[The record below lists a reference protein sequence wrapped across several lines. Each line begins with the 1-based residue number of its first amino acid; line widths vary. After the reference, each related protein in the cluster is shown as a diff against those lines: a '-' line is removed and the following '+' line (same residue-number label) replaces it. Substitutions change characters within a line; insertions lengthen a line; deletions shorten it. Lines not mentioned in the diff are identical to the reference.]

1 MARTASS
8 PDKGPRVLAG
18 LGGLL
23 VVLAACSPLA
33 LSAYGVGVLTQ
44 LCAWIALA
52 GSWVAFSGMTG
63 YMSLGH
69 AVFYGLGA
77 YLMALAWQG
86 VSIFVIVPMAGVAA
100 AVLAVAVGY
109 PALRVRGPYFV
120 ILTLG
125 ISEFLKYI
133 VVAIEAALGSSGRLL
148 IDTPDTVTLFYPMLV
163 LAVLATGI
171 NWVLTHSRF
180 GAVLRAI
187 REDEVAAATVGVPTS
202 KLKILAFALSAVIP
216 GMVGALSVLRTTYFE
231 PMQLFSPVT
240 SFTIVTMA
248 IIGGSDRPV
257 GPILGA
263 GFIMLLGELLWARW
277 PQTYMIILGVLLIGF
292 VLLAPGGLS
301 AAVDKLFS
309 RKVAAGPSGKSG
321 NGGTAAKLPATEGA
335 R

>member
-1 MARTASS
+1 MARTIPPSNPGS
-8 PDKGPRVLAG
+8 KGPAALGLA
-18 LGGLL
+18 L
-23 VVLAACSPLA
+23 VALAACSPLV
-33 LSAYGVGVLTQ
+33 LSAYGVGVLMQ

-63 YMSLGH
+63 YISLGH

-86 VSIFVIVPMAGVAA
+86 VSLFVIIPVAGVAA
-100 AVLAVAVGY
+100 ALLAVAVGY

-133 VVAIEAALGSSGRLL
+133 VVAIEAALGASGRLL
-148 IDTPDTVTLFYPMLV
+148 METPDTVTLFYPMLG
-163 LAVLATGI
+163 LAVLATVI
-171 NWVLTHSRF
+171 NWMLTRSRF
-180 GAVLRAI
+180 GAGLRAI

-216 GMVGALSVLRTTYFE
+216 GMVGGLSVLRTTYFE

-248 IIGGSDRPV
+248 IIGGSDRPA

-263 GFIMLLGELLWARW
+263 GFIVLLGELLWARW

-301 AAVDKLFS
+301 GLLDKLFS
-309 RKVAAGPSGKSG
+309 RKGAADQAGQGG
-321 NGGTAAKLPATEGA
+321 NAAKLPAAEGA

>member
-1 MARTASS
+1 MARTN
-8 PDKGPRVLAG
+8 PPLTKGPGGLAA
-18 LGGLL
+18 LGGVL
-23 VVLAACSPLA
+23 VALAACSPMV
-33 LSAYGVGVLTQ
+33 LSAYGVGVLMQ

-63 YMSLGH
+63 YISLGH

-86 VSIFVIVPMAGVAA
+86 VSLFAIVPVAGVAA
-100 AVLAVAVGY
+100 ALLAVAVGT

-133 VVAIEAALGSSGRLL
+133 VVAIEAALGASGRLL
-148 IDTPDTVTLFYPMLV
+148 MDTPDTVTLFYPMLG

-171 NWVLTHSRF
+171 NWLLTRSRF
-180 GAVLRAI
+180 GAGLRAI

-231 PMQLFSPVT
+231 PLQLFSPVT

-248 IIGGSDRPV
+248 IIGGSDRPA

-263 GFIMLLGELLWARW
+263 GFIVLLGELLWARW
-277 PQTYMIILGVLLIGF
+277 PQTYMVILGVLLIGF

-301 AAVDKLFS
+301 SAVDRLFQ
-309 RKVAAGPSGKSG
+309 RKAGTGTAGSAGK
-321 NGGTAAKLPATEGA
+321 GGPAAKLPAAEGA

>member
-1 MARTASS
+1 MARTIPPPTQGS
-8 PDKGPRVLAG
+8 KGPAALGLA
-18 LGGLL
+18 L
-23 VVLAACSPLA
+23 VALAACSPLV
-33 LSAYGVGVLTQ
+33 LSAYGVGVLMQ

-63 YMSLGH
+63 YISLGH

-86 VSIFVIVPMAGVAA
+86 VSLFVIIPVAGVAA
-100 AVLAVAVGY
+100 ALLAVAVGY

-133 VVAIEAALGSSGRLL
+133 VVAIEAALGASGRLL
-148 IDTPDTVTLFYPMLV
+148 METPDTVTLFYPMLG

-171 NWVLTHSRF
+171 NWMLTRSRF
-180 GAVLRAI
+180 GAGLRAI

-202 KLKILAFALSAVIP
+202 RLKILAFALSAVIP

-248 IIGGSDRPV
+248 IIGGSDRPA

-263 GFIMLLGELLWARW
+263 GFIVLLGELLWARW

-301 AAVDKLFS
+301 GLLDKLFS
-309 RKVAAGPSGKSG
+309 RKGAADQAG
-321 NGGTAAKLPATEGA
+321 NGGASAKLPATEGA

>member
-1 MARTASS
+1 MARTIPPPTQGS
-8 PDKGPRVLAG
+8 KGPAVLGIA
-18 LGGLL
+18 L
-23 VVLAACSPLA
+23 VALAACSPLV
-33 LSAYGVGVLTQ
+33 LSAYGVGVLMQ

-63 YMSLGH
+63 YISLGH

-86 VSIFVIVPMAGVAA
+86 ASLFVIIPVAGVAA
-100 AVLAVAVGY
+100 ALLAVAVGY

-133 VVAIEAALGSSGRLL
+133 VVAIEAALGASGRLL
-148 IDTPDTVTLFYPMLV
+148 METPDTVTLFYPMLG
-163 LAVLATGI
+163 LAVLATVI
-171 NWVLTHSRF
+171 NWMLTRSRF
-180 GAVLRAI
+180 GAGLRAI
-187 REDEVAAATVGVPTS
+187 REDEVAAATVGVPTA

-248 IIGGSDRPV
+248 IIGGSDRPA

-263 GFIMLLGELLWARW
+263 GFIVLLGELLWARW

-301 AAVDKLFS
+301 GLLDKLFS
-309 RKVAAGPSGKSG
+309 RKGADQAGQ
-321 NGGTAAKLPATEGA
+321 GGTAAKLPATEGA

>member
-1 MARTASS
+1 MARTIPPPTPGS
-8 PDKGPRVLAG
+8 KGPAALGLA
-18 LGGLL
+18 L
-23 VVLAACSPLA
+23 VALAACSPLV
-33 LSAYGVGVLTQ
+33 LSAYGVGVLMQ

-63 YMSLGH
+63 YISLGH

-86 VSIFVIVPMAGVAA
+86 VSLFVIIPVAGVAA
-100 AVLAVAVGY
+100 ALLAVAVGY

-133 VVAIEAALGSSGRLL
+133 VVAIEAALGASGRLL
-148 IDTPDTVTLFYPMLV
+148 METPDTVTLFYPMLG

-171 NWVLTHSRF
+171 NWMLTRSRF
-180 GAVLRAI
+180 GAGLRAI

-248 IIGGSDRPV
+248 IIGGSDRPA

-263 GFIMLLGELLWARW
+263 GFIVLLGELLWARW

-301 AAVDKLFS
+301 GLLDKLFS
-309 RKVAAGPSGKSG
+309 RKGAADQPG
-321 NGGTAAKLPATEGA
+321 NGGTSAKLPAAEGA